1 MPQRPYASQLKQ
13 HSERRLLPT
22 SPHILIVS
30 GFWPTHENEISG
42 IFVVKQLRAFVRA
55 GLRATVILP
64 IAVGKSQKSFL
75 QPCSLKLDPASV
87 RLKIVRCARFP
98 NRISLLRPLFTW
110 ILFWTALSLRRCVIK
125 SEVDGDHISGVICHD
140 LRYIAMCADQWT
152 DGLSCPKL
160 AVMHGIDPFNTSKSI
175 SHACRSA
182 LSRTIPFFNNF
193 VLVGETLRSYADD
206 LGVPRS
212 SQIVV
217 HNGTEL
223 PRACEAHGGAS
234 EPGRETVILSV
245 SNLVELK
252 GIHDNLVALKILR
265 DDIGIFDW
273 TYRIVGDGPQK
284 RMLQRKAVALGL
296 GGHVRFLGR
305 LDRDSTLQEFDQC
318 DVFSLPSWGDAF
330 GIVYLEAMA
339 RGKPTVG
346 CFDAGAAEIIE
357 NGHDGFLVPPR
368 APRELATVLSRM
380 WRDPDHVRA
389 IARRGRDTAERF
401 SWDANVARYLTLL
414 GLRP

>member
-1 MPQRPYASQLKQ
+1 
-13 HSERRLLPT
+13 
-22 SPHILIVS
+22 
-30 GFWPTHENEISG
+30 
-42 IFVVKQLRAFVRA
+42 
-55 GLRATVILP
+55 
-64 IAVGKSQKSFL
+64 
-75 QPCSLKLDPASV
+75 
-87 RLKIVRCARFP
+87 
-98 NRISLLRPLFTW
+98 
-110 ILFWTALSLRRCVIK
+110 
-125 SEVDGDHISGVICHD
+125 
-140 LRYIAMCADQWT
+140 
-152 DGLSCPKL
+152 
-160 AVMHGIDPFNTSKSI
+160 
-175 SHACRSA
+175 
-182 LSRTIPFFNNF
+182 
-193 VLVGETLRSYADD
+193 
-206 LGVPRS
+206 
-212 SQIVV
+212 
-217 HNGTEL
+217 
-223 PRACEAHGGAS
+223 
-234 EPGRETVILSV
+234 VILSV